1 MKLNK
6 SHLQKIIKEEL
17 QKMSENMSDDMY
29 DRSDD
34 LDEKLKDAVA
44 IALEAGLP
52 VEHIEKRMAAAL
64 EQVTGPG
71 WDMQTP

>member
-1 MKLNK
+1 MKLSK
-6 SHLQKIIKEEL
+6 SHLQQIIKEEL

-34 LDEKLKDAVA
+34 LDDALKN
-44 IALEAGLP
+44 ALATALDAGLP

-64 EQVTGPG
+64 ERVLAGG
-71 WDMQTP
+71 WNMERP

>member
-1 MKLNK
+1 MKLSK
-6 SHLQKIIKEEL
+6 LHLQQIIKEEL

-34 LDEKLKDAVA
+34 LDVALKN
-44 IALEAGLP
+44 ALATALDAGLP

-64 EQVTGPG
+64 ERVVAGG
-71 WDMQTP
+71 WNMQRP